1 LTAFFPSDIVYQL
14 KKRTY
19 VPQFTFQINEIG
31 FLRRKTK
38 TVQPEEWIFGFNP
51 VLEALKAGRN
61 IKAVYVSSG
70 RHGRVPEIRKTA
82 ELRGVPVEFPNAT
95 FFDTR
100 FPKGHQGVAARVVQ
114 RGYVSLDHL
123 ISIPSRKR
131 EIPLFIL
138 LDSIE
143 DPRNFGAI
151 LRTADAA
158 GVHGVVIQ
166 SHRSVSLGPEVA
178 RTSAGAVEYVSVS
191 MVTNIKYAIQE
202 MKGKGIMVMG
212 AESEAHAPIW
222 DLDLTQPLAVVVG
235 SEGKG
240 IRRTVKEHCDFVV
253 SIPMRGEINSLNVSV
268 ATGIFLFEIVRQRY
282 GNLLGATRLQRFPR
296 E

>member
-1 LTAFFPSDIVYQL
+1 VH
-14 KKRTY
+14 
-19 VPQFTFQINEIG
+19 PQ
-31 FLRRKTK
+31 
-38 TVQPEEWIFGFNP
+38 EWIFGFNP

-61 IKAVYVSSG
+61 IKAVYLSSG
-70 RHGRVPEIRKTA
+70 RHERVSEIRKA
-82 ELRGVPVEFPNAT
+82 AQLRGVPVEFADT
-95 FFDTR
+95 IFFDSR

-114 RGYVSLDHL
+114 RGYVSLDDL
-123 ISIPSRKR
+123 ISIASRKN

-178 RTSAGAVEYVSVS
+178 KTSAGAVEYVSVS
-191 MVTNIKYAIQE
+191 MVSNIKHAISE
-202 MKGKGIMVMG
+202 MKERGIMIMG
-212 AESEAHAPIW
+212 AESGARAPIW
-222 DLDLTQPLAVVVG
+222 DMDLTRPLAVVVG

-240 IRRTVKEHCDFVV
+240 IRRTVKEKCDFVG
-253 SIPMRGEINSLNVSV
+253 SIPMRGKINSLNVSV

-282 GNLLGATRLQRFPR
+282 GKLLGNTHLQEFLRK
-296 E
+296 

>member
-82 ELRGVPVEFPNAT
+82 KLRGVPVEFPNAT

-151 LRTADAA
+151 L
-158 GVHGVVIQ
+158 
-166 SHRSVSLGPEVA
+166 

>member
-1 LTAFFPSDIVYQL
+1 MTM
-14 KKRTY
+14 
-19 VPQFTFQINEIG
+19 
-31 FLRRKTK
+31 
-38 TVQPEEWIFGFNP
+38 QPEGWIFGFNP
-51 VLEALKAGRN
+51 VLEALKADRN
-61 IKAVYVSSG
+61 IKTVYLASG
-70 RHGRVPEIRKTA
+70 RHERVAEIRKAA
-82 ELRGVPVEFPNAT
+82 ELKGVPVEFAGTT

-100 FPKGHQGVAARVVQ
+100 FPKGHQGVAARAMK
-114 RGYVSLDHL
+114 RAYVSLDDL
-123 ISIPSRKR
+123 ISIPLRKG

-138 LDSIE
+138 LDSVE

-178 RTSAGAVEYVSVS
+178 KTSAGAVEYVSVS
-191 MVTNIKYAIQE
+191 MVTNIKHAIRE
-202 MKGKGIMVMG
+202 MKERGIMIMG
-212 AESEAHAPIW
+212 AESGAHSPIW
-222 DLDLTQPLAVVVG
+222 DVDLTRPLAVVVG

-240 IRRTVKEHCDFVV
+240 IRRTVKENCDFIG
-253 SIPMRGEINSLNVSV
+253 SIPMRGRINSLNVSV

-282 GNLLGATRLQRFPR
+282 GKLFGNTHLKRFPR

>member
-1 LTAFFPSDIVYQL
+1 MH
-14 KKRTY
+14 
-19 VPQFTFQINEIG
+19 PQ
-31 FLRRKTK
+31 
-38 TVQPEEWIFGFNP
+38 EWIFGFNP

-61 IKAVYVSSG
+61 IKAVYLSSG
-70 RHGRVPEIRKTA
+70 RHERVSEIRKA
-82 ELRGVPVEFPNAT
+82 AQLRGVPVEFADT
-95 FFDTR
+95 IFFDSR

-114 RGYVSLDHL
+114 RGYVSLDDL
-123 ISIPSRKR
+123 ISIASRKN

-178 RTSAGAVEYVSVS
+178 KTSAGAVEYVSVS
-191 MVTNIKYAIQE
+191 MVSNIKHAISE
-202 MKGKGIMVMG
+202 MKERGIMIMG
-212 AESEAHAPIW
+212 AESGARAPIW
-222 DLDLTQPLAVVVG
+222 DMDLTRPLAVVVG

-240 IRRTVKEHCDFVV
+240 IRRTVKEKCDFVG
-253 SIPMRGEINSLNVSV
+253 SIPMRGKINSLNVSV

-282 GNLLGATRLQRFPR
+282 GKLLGNTHLQEFLRK
-296 E
+296 

>member
-1 LTAFFPSDIVYQL
+1 
-14 KKRTY
+14 
-19 VPQFTFQINEIG
+19 
-31 FLRRKTK
+31 
-38 TVQPEEWIFGFNP
+38 VQPEEWIFGFNP

-70 RHGRVPEIRKTA
+70 RHERVSDIRKAA
-82 ELRGVPVEFPNAT
+82 ELRRVPLEVPDPT
-95 FFDTR
+95 FFDAR

-114 RGYVSLDHL
+114 RGYVALDDL
-123 ISIPSRKR
+123 ISIASRKS

-178 RTSAGAVEYVSVS
+178 KTSAGAVEYVSVS
-191 MVTNIKYAIQE
+191 MVSNIKHAIKE
-202 MKGKGIMVMG
+202 MKESGIMVMG
-212 AESEAHAPIW
+212 AESGAHAPIW
-222 DLDLTQPLAVVVG
+222 DVDLTQPLAVVVG

-240 IRRTVKEHCDFVV
+240 IRRTVKEKCDFVG
-253 SIPMRGEINSLNVSV
+253 SIPMRGKINSLNVSV

-282 GNLLGATRLQRFPR
+282 SKLLGNTHVQGFLR